1 MAEQETL
8 RLVAQ
13 QGAQESEL
21 FRGFNPFS
29 EYALFEALSHADHG
43 AEDVCSIG
51 LAGVKNW
58 KLLRPLALA

>member
-1 MAEQETL
+1 MARWGSIVFGCHPAKPYAL
-8 RLVAQ
+8 
-13 QGAQESEL
+13 SED
-21 FRGFNPFS
+21 
-29 EYALFEALSHADHG
+29 ALFEALSHADHG